1 MPFFKSTILKVMP
14 HGIMPFG
21 AVPNSVLPL
30 GGNSMGSDV
39 FGIMIFN
46 NRYML
51 IAENIHYAKEATP
64 SMSVS
69 NGTER
74 KQQR

>member
-1 MPFFKSTILKVMP
+1 MS